1 MSILCTP
8 IFVCDSSLFV
18 ICFWVCVIKISGVK
32 VYVLGLFG
40 DIWVRVFTGEYKRTG
55 IVLLDR

>member
-32 VYVLGLFG
+32 VYVLSLFG

-55 IVLLDR
+55 TI